1 MISRIEGTLEQI
13 TDQFALVKVGGVFY
27 EILVPSALADRL
39 KDRGQI
45 GKVVTFDTIHYIE
58 AGDKRSNHFPKLVG
72 FTSRVDREFFSLFTQ
87 VPGMGVKKALKSLVL
102 PIRDI
107 ATAIEN
113 RDQPTLNRLPGVG
126 GRMAEKIIAELN
138 GKTTKF
144 ALSKD
149 GEPLAR
155 VERDRPMVPLEQNA
169 MEVLAQLQYK
179 PAEAKQMIDAALES
193 EPNISSAEQLIS
205 FIFKTEQLS
214 KF

>member
-13 TDQFALVKVGGVFY
+13 TDQFALVKVGGIFY

-39 KDRGQI
+39 KQGGQI
-45 GKVVTFDTIHYIE
+45 GKTVAFDTIHFIE
-58 AGDKRSNHFPKLVG
+58 AGDKRSNHFPRLVG
-72 FTSRVDREFFSLFTQ
+72 FTSRVDREFFSLFTH

-113 RDQPTLNRLPGVG
+113 RDPSTLSRLPGVG

-138 GKTTKF
+138 GKTSKF

-155 VERDRPMVPLEQNA
+155 PERDKPMIPLEQDA
-169 MEVLAQLQYK
+169 MEVLVQLQYK
-179 PAEAKQMIDAALES
+179 PAEAKQMIDSALES
-193 EPNISSAEQLIS
+193 DPNISSAEQLIS
-205 FIFKTEQLS
+205 FIFKTEQIS
-214 KF
+214 RF

>member
-27 EILVPSALADRL
+27 EILIPSALADRL
-39 KDRGQI
+39 KEKGQI
-45 GKVVTFDTIHYIE
+45 GKTVTFDTIHFIE
-58 AGDKRSNHFPKLVG
+58 AGDKRSSHFPRLVG

-87 VPGMGVKKALKSLVL
+87 VPGMGVKTALKSLVL

-113 RDQPTLNRLPGVG
+113 RDGSTLNRLPGVG
-126 GRMAEKIIAELN
+126 ARMAEKIIAELN

-149 GEPLAR
+149 SEPLAR
-155 VERDRPMVPLEQNA
+155 TARKSPLVPLEQDA
-169 MEVLAQLQYK
+169 MEVLEQLQYK
-179 PAEAKQMIDAALES
+179 PSEAKQMIDAAMEA

-205 FIFKTEQLS
+205 FIFKTEQAS
-214 KF
+214 KN